1 VIGTASPEQRLQ
13 FLPDMPLR
21 LPEPSRARRGWRG
34 ARAFLGA
41 SWLNVLG
48 VVLVVLVLCAA
59 AFGNLVAPHA
69 PNDIDLLAR
78 LKPPSGA
85 HLFGTDDLGR
95 DLFSRVLAGA
105 RISLEVA
112 AIILS
117 ISVTFGTLV
126 GIVAGL
132 VGGLIDELI
141 MRVTDLFLAFPAL
154 ILAAAIA
161 ATLGPSLSHTVIALS
176 TVYWPWYARLARGQV
191 LSLREREF
199 VVAARLS
206 GASTPRIVVSDL
218 LPNVLP
224 IVVVQASLDVGY
236 AILFTSSLSFLG
248 LGAQPPTP
256 EWGAMMTDARG
267 FLQDFWWYPT
277 FPGLALAVTVLGFNL
292 VGDGLRDWLD
302 PRLRALAR
310 ARGARGLLRRMHN
323 DG

>member
-1 VIGTASPEQRLQ
+1 VIGTTSPEPRLQ
-13 FLPDMPLR
+13 MLPDAPLPI
-21 LPEPSRARRGWRG
+21 PEPSRARRGWRG
-34 ARAFLGA
+34 VLAFLGA

-48 VVLVVLVLCAA
+48 ALLVALVLFAA
-59 AFGNLVAPHA
+59 IFGNLVAPHG
-69 PNDIDLLAR
+69 PNDINLLER
-78 LKPPSGA
+78 LKPPSGV

-117 ISVTFGTLV
+117 ISVAFGTFL

-132 VGGLIDELI
+132 VGGLVDELI
-141 MRVTDLFLAFPAL
+141 MRATDLFLAFPAL

-161 ATLGPSLSHTVIALS
+161 ASLGPSLSHTVIALS

-199 VVAARLS
+199 VVAACVA
-206 GASTPRIVVSDL
+206 GASTPRIVVHEL

-256 EWGAMMTDARG
+256 
-267 FLQDFWWYPT
+267 
-277 FPGLALAVTVLGFNL
+277 
-292 VGDGLRDWLD
+292 
-302 PRLRALAR
+302 
-310 ARGARGLLRRMHN
+310 
-323 DG
+323 

>member
-1 VIGTASPEQRLQ
+1 VIGTAPPEDRVQ
-13 FLPDMPLR
+13 FLPDTTLPPPQPGRVR
-21 LPEPSRARRGWRG
+21 LGWRSV
-34 ARAFLGA
+34 RVFLGS
-41 SWLNVLG
+41 SWLNVVGTVLVG
-48 VVLVVLVLCAA
+48 VVLFAA
-59 AFGNLVAPHA
+59 VFGNLVAPHA
-69 PNDIDLLAR
+69 PSDISLLDR
-78 LKPPSGA
+78 LKPPSAA

-95 DLFSRVLAGA
+95 DIFSRVLAGA
-105 RISLEVA
+105 RISLQVA

-117 ISVTFGTLV
+117 LSIGFGTLV

-132 VGGLIDELI
+132 VGGVVDEVI
-141 MRVTDLFLAFPAL
+141 MRATDLFLAFPAL

-161 ATLGPSLSHTVIALS
+161 ATLGPSLSHTVIALA

-199 VVAARLS
+199 VLAARVA
-206 GASTPRIVVSDL
+206 GAGTPRIVTREL

-292 VGDGLRDWLD
+292 IGDGLRDWLD
-302 PRLRALAR
+302 PRLRATAR
-310 ARGARGLLRRMHN
+310 ARGAFRRLRKEP
-323 DG
+323 

>member
-1 VIGTASPEQRLQ
+1 A
-13 FLPDMPLR
+13 
-21 LPEPSRARRGWRG
+21 
-34 ARAFLGA
+34 
-41 SWLNVLG
+41 
-48 VVLVVLVLCAA
+48 LVVFAA
-59 AFGNLVAPHA
+59 LFGPRIVPDD
-69 PNDIDLLAR
+69 PSKVSLLER
-78 LKPPSGA
+78 LLPPSGK

-95 DLFSRVLAGA
+95 DLFSRVVAGA

-117 ISVTFGTLV
+117 LSVVFGTLV

-132 VGGLIDELI
+132 VGGLVDEAI

-199 VVAARLS
+199 VVAARVA
-206 GASTPRIVVSDL
+206 GASTPRIVVHDL

-277 FPGLALAVTVLGFNL
+277 FPGLALATTVL
-292 VGDGLRDWLD
+292 
-302 PRLRALAR
+302 
-310 ARGARGLLRRMHN
+310 
-323 DG
+323 

>member
-1 VIGTASPEQRLQ
+1 MIA
-13 FLPDMPLR
+13 
-21 LPEPSRARRGWRG
+21 RARKGLRR
-34 ARAFLGA
+34 FLRD

-48 VVLVVLVLCAA
+48 LVLVVMVLFAA
-59 AFGNLVAPHA
+59 AFGPQLAPHDPLA
-69 PNDIDLLAR
+69 VSLLDR

-117 ISVTFGTLV
+117 ISVVFGTLI
-126 GIVAGL
+126 GILSGL
-132 VGGLIDELI
+132 VGGLVDEVI

-161 ATLGPSLSHTVIALS
+161 ATLGPSLFHTVLALS

-191 LSLREREF
+191 LTLRERDY
-199 VVAARLS
+199 VAAARIS
-206 GASTPRIVVSDL
+206 GASTPRIVVRHL

-224 IVVVQASLDVGY
+224 IISVQVSLDVGY

-248 LGAQPPTP
+248 LGAQPPAP
-256 EWGAMMTDARG
+256 EWGAMMTDARS
-267 FLQDFWWYPT
+267 FLQGFWWFPT
-277 FPGLALAVTVLGFNL
+277 FPGLALGLTVLGFNL

-302 PRLRALAR
+302 PRLRSSFEE
-310 ARGARGLLRRMHN
+310 LR
-323 DG
+323 